1 MVGTM
6 RDLRNHRALVTG
18 ASSGIGREMARQ
30 LAAAGCAVVI
40 AARRRD
46 RLEELATEL
55 RTAHGVEVTP
65 VEIDL
70 TEAGAADRLYDAA
83 TAGGIAL
90 DILVNNAGFG
100 VLRRFDDL
108 EGTTNRDMIT
118 VNVAVVVALCHRFV
132 ADAAPR
138 DRRSYVLN
146 IGSTASFQPVP
157 HFATYA
163 ATKHFVLAFS
173 EALAAELGGTR
184 VSVTCLCPGGTWTEF
199 FDVSEQ
205 KLGRMARMS
214 MLDADVV
221 ARIGLRAMLRGRRSI
236 VSGGMNKL
244 GAWLIRFV
252 PRRTAGWIASRLVG
266 TPARK
271 RIGAGELE

>member
-1 MVGTM
+1 MVQAM

-18 ASSGIGREMARQ
+18 ASSGIGREIARQ
-30 LAAAGCAVVI
+30 LAAAGCALVI
-40 AARRRD
+40 AARRQD
-46 RLEELATEL
+46 RLEELASEL

-65 VEIDL
+65 VAVDL
-70 TEAGAADRLYDAA
+70 AEPGAPERLYAAA
-83 TAGGIAL
+83 TANAAEL

-108 EGTTNRDMIT
+108 PAEITGNMVT
-118 VNVAVVVALCHRFV
+118 VNVSVVVALCHRFV
-132 ADAAPR
+132 ADAASR
-138 DRRSYVLN
+138 DRRSYILN

-173 EALAAELGGTR
+173 ESLAAELSATP

-199 FDVSEQ
+199 FDTSEQ
-205 KLGRMARMS
+205 ELGRLARLS
-214 MLDADVV
+214 MLDADQV

-244 GAWLIRFV
+244 AAWLIRFV
-252 PRRTAGWIASRLVG
+252 PRRTAGWIAGRMVG
-266 TPARK
+266 TPPRK
-271 RIGAGELE
+271 QLE